1 MFCLFFRCLIYL
13 YGKLIM
19 ANEINTENDSTDV
32 DICRVCRCEGTS
44 DRPLFY
50 PCLCHGSIRFVHDD
64 CLIQWLKV
72 SRKEEC
78 ELCGTKFRFTPIY
91 HPSMPPGRLPL
102 KDLINGLLHTFF
114 KALRYWLHY
123 LIVAFCWLG
132 VVPITASRIY
142 RCLFA
147 GSISSILALPY
158 DIVSTDHLFTDVLQ
172 GGLVVFCSLGAFI
185 CLLWLR
191 EQILTGGGPAWLQP
205 AEPEPVRQPPAV
217 PQINIVPPVAPTD
230 ELPLAPLPLLPPQ
243 PLAPVIAEQ
252 PLAQNEPEHEEVAFV
267 DAVDDED
274 DDDDDE
280 EEQANIVIP
289 PAGAAE
295 NAQNQENNHN
305 WIDWDRA
312 ADDLTWERLL
322 GLDGSLQ
329 FLEHVFWVV
338 TLNTLFI
345 LIFAFAP
352 FHLGKIITSSK
363 TFRQSVINTR
373 FETPI
378 NTLITYGCVNALI
391 GYIFISFFLLITF
404 TVLSFIN
411 YLTRI
416 RRLVGLAYVVL
427 KVALLVILEILLF
440 PFICGIWLD
449 VCSLRILNERTVTLN
464 DRLLQFQISPGTS
477 TFLHWLCG
485 MVFVFYFAT
494 FIFLLREVLRPGA
507 LWFLKSINDLD
518 FNPIQEMIQLPL
530 VLHVRRFAT
539 SIIIFGCV
547 IILMFYVPGELLVR
561 FIPKFL
567 PFNVKGSLETV
578 VSELMIEFILL
589 QGILPTL
596 LEQGHTRTMLK
607 NLLQLWVELAS
618 WLLGLRSFL
627 LGDTPSLTITNT
639 PQVDQNDNVLPM
651 PIVAVPD
658 QIQNLQDEQAPPP
671 AQIIPPAVAPLL
683 PPPPPPQP
691 APSSSPSQPFIEP
704 SFFRLRLCGLC
715 LFTCLSLAFLSILG
729 LTIPATIGR
738 YLLGLITGSARL
750 HELYTILTGLYI
762 LWLITRIIFFIR
774 SLLPFDINNIL
785 TRLKSY
791 SILCIRVILCTFCVI
806 GYVPFMIGL
815 ASELVL
821 IIPLSTSIEQTA
833 VLTPLRV
840 WIIGLLNTKI
850 AIALIM
856 SGPQWRL
863 KTVLERLYQD
873 GLRRIDFSFLINEFL
888 LPFTL
893 NIGMFMAFPYL
904 AVSHIAPTLFN
915 PSTVHQIERY
925 IYSAIISLMLLLAFV
940 IFQIKQLR
948 LLFEHVRDEKYLV
961 GRRLINFE
969 R

>member
-1 MFCLFFRCLIYL
+1 
-13 YGKLIM
+13 M
-19 ANEINTENDSTDV
+19 ANEVNVENDAADV
-32 DICRVCRCEGTS
+32 DICRVCRCEGS
-44 DRPLFY
+44 FDRPLFY
-50 PCLCHGSIRFVHDD
+50 PCLCHGSIRYVHDD

-102 KDLINGLLHTFF
+102 KDLINGLFRTFF

-147 GSISSILALPY
+147 GSISSILTLPY
-158 DIVSTDHLFTDVLQ
+158 DIVSTDNLFTDVLQ

-191 EQILTGGGPAWLQP
+191 EQILSGGGPAWLQP
-205 AEPEPVRQPPAV
+205 AEPEPARQLAV
-217 PQINIVPPVAPTD
+217 VPPINFVLPIAPIED
-230 ELPLAPLPLLPPQ
+230 LPLPDPTPALPVLLLQ
-243 PLAPVIAEQ
+243 PLAPNNVEAR
-252 PLAQNEPEHEEVAFV
+252 VAH
-267 DAVDDED
+267 DEN
-274 DDDDDE
+274 DDDDE
-280 EEQANIVIP
+280 DEQANLVAQ
-289 PAGAAE
+289 PAGIAE

-345 LIFAFAP
+345 LIFAYAP
-352 FHLGKIITSSK
+352 FHIGKIITSSK
-363 TFRQSVINTR
+363 NFRQAVTNTR
-373 FETPI
+373 FETAI
-378 NTLITYGCVNALI
+378 NTLTTYGCVNALI
-391 GYIFISFFLLITF
+391 GYIFISFFLLISF
-404 TVLSFIN
+404 TILSFVN

-416 RRLVGLAYVVL
+416 RRVVGLAYIVL
-427 KVALLVILEILLF
+427 KVALLIVLEILLF

-449 VCSLRILNERTVTLN
+449 ICSLRILNERTITLN
-464 DRLLQFQISPGTS
+464 DRLTQFQTNPGTS

-530 VLHVRRFAT
+530 ALHLRRFIS

-547 IILMFYVPGELLVR
+547 IILMFYVPGELLIR
-561 FIPKFL
+561 CIPKFL

-607 NLLQLWVELAS
+607 HLLQLWVELAS
-618 WLLGLRSFL
+618 WILGLRSFL
-627 LGDTPSLTITNT
+627 LGDTPSLTITNA

-651 PIVAVPD
+651 PIVAIPD
-658 QIQNLQDEQAPPP
+658 QPQNDPVEQAPPVQILPAP
-671 AQIIPPAVAPLL
+671 AQLT
-683 PPPPPPQP
+683 
-691 APSSSPSQPFIEP
+691 PSQPFIEP
-704 SFFRLRLCGLC
+704 SLFRLRLAGLC
-715 LFTCLSLAFLSILG
+715 LFTCLSLAFLSVLG
-729 LTIPATIGR
+729 LTVPATIGR
-738 YLLGLITGSARL
+738 FLLGLITGSARL

-774 SLLPFDINNIL
+774 SLLPFDVSNIL

-791 SILCIRVILCTFCVI
+791 SILCMRVLLCTFCVI

-850 AIALIM
+850 TIALIM

-873 GLRRIDFSFLINEFL
+873 GLRRIDFAFLINEFL

-915 PSTVHQIERY
+915 PHVVHRLERY

-961 GRRLINFE
+961 GRRLNNFE

>member
-1 MFCLFFRCLIYL
+1 
-13 YGKLIM
+13 M
-19 ANEINTENDSTDV
+19 ANEVNTENDAADV
-32 DICRVCRCEGTS
+32 DICRVCRCEGS
-44 DRPLFY
+44 LDRPLFY
-50 PCLCHGSIRFVHDD
+50 PCLCHGSIRYVHDD
-64 CLIQWLKV
+64 CLIQWLRI
-72 SRKEEC
+72 SRKDEC

-102 KDLINGLLHTFF
+102 KDLINGLLRTFF

-123 LIVAFCWLG
+123 VIVAFCWLG

-147 GSISSILALPY
+147 GSISSILTLPY
-158 DIVSTDHLFTDVLQ
+158 DIVSTDHILTDVLQ

-205 AEPEPVRQPPAV
+205 ADPEPARQAAAAAAAAAA
-217 PQINIVPPVAPTD
+217 VAPPLQANGIAPI
-230 ELPLAPLPLLPPQ
+230 LPVDAIPLLLPPPLPPAPLPVEPD
-243 PLAPVIAEQ
+243 PVNPEQ
-252 PLAQNEPEHEEVAFV
+252 PIPQNEVEHEEVAFV
-267 DAVDDED
+267 DAIDDED
-274 DDDDDE
+274 DDDEDEDGE
-280 EEQANIVIP
+280 EEQANLIAQPAIV
-289 PAGAAE
+289 AG
-295 NAQNQENNHN
+295 NAQNAEHNHN

-345 LIFAFAP
+345 LIFAYAP
-352 FHLGKIITSSK
+352 YHLGKIIISSK
-363 TFRQSVINTR
+363 TFKQTIADTR
-373 FETPI
+373 FTIPI
-378 NTLITYGCVNALI
+378 NTLTTYGCVNAFI
-391 GYIFISFFLLITF
+391 GYFFISFVLLITF
-404 TVLSFIN
+404 TILSFVN

-416 RRLVGLAYVVL
+416 RRLVGLAYIVL

-464 DRLLQFQISPGTS
+464 DRLTQFQTSPGTS

-494 FIFLLREVLRPGA
+494 FIFLLREVVRPGA

-530 VLHVRRFAT
+530 ALHLRRFAT
-539 SIIIFGCV
+539 SIIVFGFV
-547 IILMFYVPGELLVR
+547 IILMFYVPSELLIR
-561 FIPKFL
+561 CIPRFL

-607 NLLQLWVELAS
+607 YLLQLWVELAS

-627 LGDTPSLTITNT
+627 LGDASSPTITNT
-639 PQVDQNDNVLPM
+639 PRVDQNDNVLPL
-651 PIVAVPD
+651 PVVNVPD
-658 QIQNLQDEQAPPP
+658 QVEQVPPVQTP
-671 AQIIPPAVAPLL
+671 TT
-683 PPPPPPQP
+683 
-691 APSSSPSQPFIEP
+691 PSSSAQTFIEP
-704 SFFRLRLCGLC
+704 TFFRLRLVGLC
-715 LFTCLSLAFLSILG
+715 LFTCLSLAILSILG

-738 YLLGLITGSARL
+738 CLLGLVTGSAKL

-762 LWLITRIIFFIR
+762 LWLISRIIFFIR

-791 SILCIRVILCTFCVI
+791 SILCLRVVMCTFCVI

-863 KTVLERLYQD
+863 KAVLERLYQD

-904 AVSHIAPTLFN
+904 AVSYMAPSLFY
-915 PSTVHQIERY
+915 STTVHQIERY
-925 IYSAIISLMLLLAFV
+925 IYSAIISFMLLLAFV

>member
-1 MFCLFFRCLIYL
+1 
-13 YGKLIM
+13 M
-19 ANEINTENDSTDV
+19 ASEVNTENDAADV
-32 DICRVCRCEGTS
+32 DICRVCRCEATT

-64 CLIQWLKV
+64 CLIQWLKI

-102 KDLINGLLHTFF
+102 KDLINGLLRTFF

-147 GSISSILALPY
+147 GSISSILTLPY

-205 AEPEPVRQPPAV
+205 AEPEPVRQLPVA
-217 PQINIVPPVAPTD
+217 PQINVIPPVAPID
-230 ELPLAPLPLLPPQ
+230 ELLLAPLPLLPPQ
-243 PLAPVIAEQ
+243 PLAPVNVEQ
-252 PLAQNEPEHEEVAFV
+252 PLAHNEPEHDEIAFV

-274 DDDDDE
+274 GDDEDDDAE
-280 EEQANIVIP
+280 EEQANLIAQ
-289 PAGAAE
+289 PAGAAG

-345 LIFAFAP
+345 LIFAYAP
-352 FHLGKIITSSK
+352 FHFGKIITSSK
-363 TFRQSVINTR
+363 TFRRSVLNSR
-373 FETPI
+373 LETPI

-404 TVLSFIN
+404 TILSFVN

-416 RRLVGLAYVVL
+416 RRLVGLAYIVL

-440 PFICGIWLD
+440 PFVCGIWLD
-449 VCSLRILNERTVTLN
+449 VCSLRILNERTITLN
-464 DRLLQFQISPGTS
+464 DRLIQFQMSPGTS

-507 LWFLKSINDLD
+507 LWFLKSINDID

-530 VLHVRRFAT
+530 VLHVKRFVT

-547 IILMFYVPGELLVR
+547 IILMFYVPGELLIR

-607 NLLQLWVELAS
+607 YLLQLWVELAS
-618 WLLGLRSFL
+618 WILGLRSFL
-627 LGDTPSLTITNT
+627 LGDSPSLTITNT

-658 QIQNLQDEQAPPP
+658 QVQNIQAEQAPP
-671 AQIIPPAVAPLL
+671 AQIIPP
-683 PPPPPPQP
+683 PPPQP
-691 APSSSPSQPFIEP
+691 SSSSQPFMEP
-704 SFFRLRLCGLC
+704 SFFRFRLFGLC
-715 LFTCLSLAFLSILG
+715 LFTCLSLAFLSVLG

-762 LWLITRIIFFIR
+762 LWLITRVIFFIR

-915 PSTVHQIERY
+915 SSIVHQIERY
-925 IYSAIISLMLLLAFV
+925 IYSAIISLMLLLAFI

>member
-1 MFCLFFRCLIYL
+1 
-13 YGKLIM
+13 
-19 ANEINTENDSTDV
+19 
-32 DICRVCRCEGTS
+32 
-44 DRPLFY
+44 
-50 PCLCHGSIRFVHDD
+50 
-64 CLIQWLKV
+64 
-72 SRKEEC
+72 
-78 ELCGTKFRFTPIY
+78 
-91 HPSMPPGRLPL
+91 
-102 KDLINGLLHTFF
+102 
-114 KALRYWLHY
+114 
-123 LIVAFCWLG
+123 
-132 VVPITASRIY
+132 
-142 RCLFA
+142 
-147 GSISSILALPY
+147 
-158 DIVSTDHLFTDVLQ
+158 
-172 GGLVVFCSLGAFI
+172 
-185 CLLWLR
+185 LR

-205 AEPEPVRQPPAV
+205 IDPEPARQPAAAAPPPLEVNVIAPIDALPQDLPPPPPAPTNDEQPV
-217 PQINIVPPVAPTD
+217 PQL
-230 ELPLAPLPLLPPQ
+230 EL
-243 PLAPVIAEQ
+243 
-252 PLAQNEPEHEEVAFV
+252 EHEEGAYV
-267 DAVDDED
+267 DAEGDEDDDNDED
-274 DDDDDE
+274 DDDDDGDE
-280 EEQANIVIP
+280 EPAINIAP
-289 PAGAAE
+289 PVAIAG
-295 NAQNQENNHN
+295 NAPNQEHNHN

-345 LIFAFAP
+345 LIFAYAP
-352 FHLGKIITSSK
+352 YHLGKIVISSK
-363 TFRQSVINTR
+363 TFRQTIADTR
-373 FETPI
+373 FTTPI
-378 NTLITYGCVNALI
+378 NTLTTYGCVSALI
-391 GYIFISFFLLITF
+391 GYIFISFTLLITF
-404 TVLSFIN
+404 TILSFVN

-416 RRLVGLAYVVL
+416 RRFVGLAYIVL

-449 VCSLRILNERTVTLN
+449 VCSLRILNERTITLN
-464 DRLLQFQISPGTS
+464 DRLIQFQISPGTS

-530 VLHVRRFAT
+530 ALHLRRFAT

-547 IILMFYVPGELLVR
+547 IILIFFVPGELLIR
-561 FIPKFL
+561 CIPKFL

-607 NLLQLWVELAS
+607 YLLQLWVELAA
-618 WLLGLRSFL
+618 WILGLRSFL
-627 LGDTPSLTITNT
+627 LGDSPSPSITNT
-639 PQVDQNDNVLPM
+639 ALRVDQNDNVLPM
-651 PIVAVPD
+651 PLVVVPD
-658 QIQNLQDEQAPPP
+658 QAQNNHIEQAPPP
-671 AQIIPPAVAPLL
+671 V
-683 PPPPPPQP
+683 PPPIPTN
-691 APSSSPSQPFIEP
+691 SSSQAFIEP

-715 LFTCLSLAFLSILG
+715 LFTFLSLTFLSILG

-738 YLLGLITGSARL
+738 YLLGFITGSARL

-762 LWLITRIIFFIR
+762 LWLISRIIFFIR
-774 SLLPFDINNIL
+774 SLLPFDISNML

-791 SILCIRVILCTFCVI
+791 SILCLRVILCTFCLI

-873 GLRRIDFSFLINEFL
+873 GLRRIDFSYLIHEFL
-888 LPFTL
+888 FPFTL

-904 AVSHIAPTLFN
+904 SVSYMGPIFFQ
-915 PSTVHQIERY
+915 STIVHQIERY

>member
-1 MFCLFFRCLIYL
+1 
-13 YGKLIM
+13 M
-19 ANEINTENDSTDV
+19 AYEDV
-32 DICRVCRCEGTS
+32 DICRVCRCEGAV

-50 PCLCHGSIRFVHDD
+50 PCLCHGSIRYVHDD

-102 KDLINGLLHTFF
+102 KDLINGLLRTFF

-132 VVPITASRIY
+132 VVPISASRIY

-147 GSISSILALPY
+147 GSISSILTLPY
-158 DIVSTDHLFTDVLQ
+158 DIVSTDNLFTDVLQ

-191 EQILTGGGPAWLQP
+191 EQILSGGGPAWLQP
-205 AEPEPVRQPPAV
+205 AEPEPARQLAV
-217 PQINIVPPVAPTD
+217 VPPVNFVLPIAPIED
-230 ELPLAPLPLLPPQ
+230 LPLLNPAPALPVLLPQ
-243 PLAPVIAEQ
+243 PLAPNNVE
-252 PLAQNEPEHEEVAFV
+252 PPVAQNQPEHEEGAFV
-267 DAVDDED
+267 DAVNDED
-274 DDDDDE
+274 DENDDDDE
-280 EEQANIVIP
+280 DEQANLVAQ
-289 PAGAAE
+289 PAGIVE

-305 WIDWDRA
+305 WMDWDRA

-345 LIFAFAP
+345 LIFAYAP
-352 FHLGKIITSSK
+352 FHIGKIITASK
-363 TFRQSVINTR
+363 NFQQAVTDTR
-373 FETPI
+373 FETAI
-378 NTLITYGCVNALI
+378 NTLTTYGCVNALI
-391 GYIFISFFLLITF
+391 GYIFISFFLLISF
-404 TVLSFIN
+404 TILSFVN

-416 RRLVGLAYVVL
+416 RRLVGLAYIVL
-427 KVALLVILEILLF
+427 KVALLIVLEILLF

-449 VCSLRILNERTVTLN
+449 VCSLRILNERTITLN
-464 DRLLQFQISPGTS
+464 DRLTQFQTSPGTS

-530 VLHVRRFAT
+530 ALHLRRFIS

-547 IILMFYVPGELLVR
+547 IILMFYVPGELLIR
-561 FIPKFL
+561 CIPKFL

-607 NLLQLWVELAS
+607 YLLQLWVELAS
-618 WLLGLRSFL
+618 WILGLRSFL
-627 LGDTPSLTITNT
+627 LGDTPSLTITNA

-651 PIVAVPD
+651 PIVAIPD
-658 QIQNLQDEQAPPP
+658 QPQNDPVEQAPPVQILPAPAPAP
-671 AQIIPPAVAPLL
+671 AQLAL
-683 PPPPPPQP
+683 
-691 APSSSPSQPFIEP
+691 SQPFIEP
-704 SFFRLRLCGLC
+704 SFFRLRLAGLC
-715 LFTCLSLAFLSILG
+715 LFTCLSLAFLSVLG

-738 YLLGLITGSARL
+738 FLLGFITGSARL

-774 SLLPFDINNIL
+774 SLLPFDVNNIL

-791 SILCIRVILCTFCVI
+791 SILCMRVLLCTFCVI

-850 AIALIM
+850 TIALIM

-873 GLRRIDFSFLINEFL
+873 GLRRIDFAFLINEFL

-904 AVSHIAPTLFN
+904 AVSHVAPTLFN
-915 PSTVHQIERY
+915 PHVVHRLERY

-961 GRRLINFE
+961 GRRLNNFE

>member
-1 MFCLFFRCLIYL
+1 
-13 YGKLIM
+13 M
-19 ANEINTENDSTDV
+19 ANEVNTETDPTDV
-32 DICRVCRCEGTS
+32 DICRVCRCEGST

-50 PCLCHGSIRFVHDD
+50 PCLCHGSIRYVHDD
-64 CLIQWLKV
+64 CLIQWLKI

-91 HPSMPPGRLPL
+91 HPSMPPGRLPI
-102 KDLINGLLHTFF
+102 KDLINGLLRTFF

-147 GSISSILALPY
+147 GSISSILTLPY
-158 DIVSTDHLFTDVLQ
+158 DIVSTDHILTDVLQ

-205 AEPEPVRQPPAV
+205 AEAENPRPAV
-217 PQINIVPPVAPTD
+217 VVPAVNIIAQIEPIDAV
-230 ELPLAPLPLLPPQ
+230 PLLPPPA
-243 PLAPVIAEQ
+243 PLAPVPAEALPIPDHAEQ
-252 PLAQNEPEHEEVAFV
+252 ALPQSEHENEEAAFV
-267 DAVDDED
+267 DAVDDEEDDDDDD

-280 EEQANIVIP
+280 DEDGEDEHINPIDP
-289 PAGAAE
+289 PAVIVG
-295 NAQNQENNHN
+295 NAPNLEHNHN

-345 LIFAFAP
+345 LIFAYAP
-352 FHLGKIITSSK
+352 YHLGKVIISSK
-363 TFRQSVINTR
+363 TFRQTIANTR
-373 FETPI
+373 YTTSI
-378 NTLITYGCVNALI
+378 NTLTTYGCVNAFI
-391 GYIFISFFLLITF
+391 GYFFISFILLITF
-404 TVLSFIN
+404 TILSFVN

-416 RRLVGLAYVVL
+416 RRFVGLAYIVL

-449 VCSLRILNERTVTLN
+449 ICSLRILNERTVTLN
-464 DRLLQFQISPGTS
+464 DRLIQFQMSPGTS

-507 LWFLKSINDLD
+507 LWFLKSINDMD

-530 VLHVRRFAT
+530 ALHLRRFAT
-539 SIIIFGCV
+539 SIIVFGCV
-547 IILMFYVPGELLVR
+547 IILMFYVPSELLIR
-561 FIPKFL
+561 CIPKFL

-607 NLLQLWVELAS
+607 YMLQLWVELAS
-618 WLLGLRSFL
+618 WILGLRTFL
-627 LGDTPSLTITNT
+627 LGDAPAPSIINT
-639 PQVDQNDNVLPM
+639 PRVDQNDNVLPL
-651 PIVAVPD
+651 PLVPAPD
-658 QIQNLQDEQAPPP
+658 QAQNNQPEQIPL
-671 AQIIPPAVAPLL
+671 AQPSPS
-683 PPPPPPQP
+683 
-691 APSSSPSQPFIEP
+691 PSSSLSTFTFIEP
-704 SFFRLRLCGLC
+704 SLFRLRLAGLC
-715 LFTCLSLAFLSILG
+715 LFTCLSLTFLSILG

-738 YLLGLITGSARL
+738 SLLGLLTGTARL

-762 LWLITRIIFFIR
+762 LWLISRTIFFIR
-774 SLLPFDINNIL
+774 SLLPFDINNIIE
-785 TRLKSY
+785 RLKTY
-791 SILCIRVILCTFCVI
+791 SILCLRVLLCTFCVI

-850 AIALIM
+850 AIALVM

-863 KTVLERLYQD
+863 KNVLERLYQD
-873 GLRRIDFSFLINEFL
+873 GLRRIDFSFLIIEFL

-904 AVSHIAPTLFN
+904 GVSYLAPRLFQS
-915 PSTVHQIERY
+915 STVHQIERY
-925 IYSAIISLMLLLAFV
+925 IYSTIISFMLILAFV